1 MKRPAAAAV
10 VSASAVAGVVLG
22 VVVASASQVGSHAQ
36 TEGRPAVVSPGTITS
51 ASSPVASGDASTN
64 PTPATTTAS
73 TATTTKATS
82 TTSSTKTHATTAPT
96 IPAAAAKALMQVSDF
111 GQAGWSTTA
120 LERTVAA
127 EAEESDR
134 IACLQGKLGD
144 LANARWAVTA
154 TFQGRSISAVETVA
168 DYGTP
173 AQADAAVQAVRGWVQ
188 GCTAYLSTSSFR
200 VTVGGGGTH
209 PRRHLAAVVR
219 QHRRGSSAHPDG
231 LHHRGARGP
240 RSPVEARDHGD
251 PALQRVATAGLTGS
265 FRASTA
271 CGSYGAA
278 GCPRPRWGTHR
289 GGATGGQHE
298 R

>member
-1 MKRPAAAAV
+1 
-10 VSASAVAGVVLG
+10 
-22 VVVASASQVGSHAQ
+22 
-36 TEGRPAVVSPGTITS
+36 
-51 ASSPVASGDASTN
+51 
-64 PTPATTTAS
+64 
-73 TATTTKATS
+73 
-82 TTSSTKTHATTAPT
+82 
-96 IPAAAAKALMQVSDF
+96 MQVSDF

-200 VTVGGGGTH
+200 VTVGGEVPTPEGTWRPLSGSIAGGVALTQTGSTI
-209 PRRHLAAVVR
+209 AVLEVR
-219 QHRRGSSAHPDG
+219 DPQLKPETMATLLSSA
-231 LHHRGARGP
+231 
-240 RSPVEARDHGD
+240 S
-251 PALQRVATAGLTGS
+251 QRLG
-265 FRASTA
+265 
-271 CGSYGAA
+271 
-278 GCPRPRWGTHR
+278 
-289 GGATGGQHE
+289 
-298 R
+298 

>member
-82 TTSSTKTHATTAPT
+82 STTTTKTHATTAPT

-144 LANARWAVTA
+144 LANAKWAVTA
-154 TFQGRSISAVETVA
+154 TFQGRSTSAVETVA

-200 VTVGGGGTH
+200 VTVGGEVPSPEGSWRPLSGSIAGGVALTQTGSTIA
-209 PRRHLAAVVR
+209 LLEVR
-219 QHRRGSSAHPDG
+219 DPQLKPETMATLLSSASKRLG
-231 LHHRGARGP
+231 
-240 RSPVEARDHGD
+240 
-251 PALQRVATAGLTGS
+251 
-265 FRASTA
+265 
-271 CGSYGAA
+271 
-278 GCPRPRWGTHR
+278 
-289 GGATGGQHE
+289 
-298 R
+298 